1 MQLAGHHKTIHA
13 HQCCSIIKLFPS
25 CYPSS
30 VLRARTSSDGGIG
43 HEICG
48 MNPRCLECAAFADR
62 CLFVGQFNLTWL
74 RRFVNSTPLVA
85 FMLLR
90 VFLVFI
96 CSRLE
101 RGSTR
106 TNQIQKAFL
115 SLSVRKSTSALS
127 PPFVCLPPTCTQHER
142 GSDFNIQQCPGSV
155 PRPTHQNTTMGR
167 PEPLPLT
174 GTQSPLS
181 HSPFDYVSLP
191 RERGS
196 FSRFQSPSFS
206 PSVSQIGDLTQNA
219 HI

>member
-1 MQLAGHHKTIHA
+1 
-13 HQCCSIIKLFPS
+13 
-25 CYPSS
+25 
-30 VLRARTSSDGGIG
+30 
-43 HEICG
+43 
-48 MNPRCLECAAFADR
+48 MNLCCLECRVFADR
-62 CLFVGQFNLTWL
+62 CLLVGQFNLTWL
-74 RRFVNSTPLVA
+74 RHFVHSTPLVA
-85 FMLLR
+85 FVLHW
-90 VFLVFI
+90 VFSAFI

-115 SLSVRKSTSALS
+115 SLSIRKSTSALS
-127 PPFVCLPPTCTQHER
+127 PPFVCLPPTCTQHEH

-155 PRPTHQNTTMGR
+155 PQPTHQNTTTGH
-167 PEPLPLT
+167 PEHLPLT

-191 RERGS
+191 HERSS
-196 FSRFQSPSFS
+196 FSRFQSPSFP